1 MVSMGKRGR
10 RSVNATG
17 TRLLPLAA
25 ALLLCACNQAPDN
38 SRIAEVEADQVRAAA
53 DAGRIFCALAGEPN
67 FRLDCTMDRMTS
79 DEGATLVL
87 GRADAGYRRFRVM
100 TDGRGVVAADGAE
113 PARVALI
120 DNGMIEVAV
129 AQDRYRIPATIR
141 SANDQ

>member
-1 MVSMGKRGR
+1 MRTGGNSDRGLVG
-10 RSVNATG
+10 SAG
-17 TRLLPLAA
+17 ARLWPLAA
-25 ALLLCACNQAPDN
+25 ALLASACNQAPDN
-38 SRIAEVEADQVRAAA
+38 SVMAEVEADQVRAAA
-53 DAGRIFCALAGEPN
+53 DAGRIFCALGGTPN

-79 DEGATLVL
+79 AEGATLVL

-113 PARVALI
+113 PAQVSLI

-141 SANDQ
+141 SADSQ